1 MIDISKVGT
10 DGMRMTTKMIAE
22 QALARGWNVWLH
34 YEGGSHLRI
43 QRTDGKQL
51 ELFSASLPT
60 VLHTDVIRSND
71 KYFTTLH
78 LREQG
83 LPVPETYIV
92 SVDDDQKALELAG
105 NMFDTDK
112 KVVVKPLDAGHGN
125 GITVGVANHEQLRRA
140 LTRSKE
146 FSPKAIIQE
155 YFHEPVDI
163 RMTCIDYKFVAA
175 LVRIPARVQGDGVH
189 TVAEL
194 IDQANNSGE
203 RGEGYTSSMNII
215 DKDGAA
221 LYLADDINSIP
232 PKGEWKQVIGTANV
246 GTGGETLD
254 VTDSVPEWLK
264 QLAEQAA
271 QSMNLPV
278 CGVDF
283 LVADTVTPD
292 SVQAQLKPVII
303 EINQCP
309 SLFIH
314 EIPIHGKSRPVVA
327 TFLDYLETLK

>member
-1 MIDISKVGT
+1 MIDISIAGT

-43 QRTDGKQL
+43 RRTDGKQL

-92 SVDDDQKALELAG
+92 SADEDHQALGHAQG
-105 NMFDTDK
+105 MFASDR

-125 GITVGVANHEQLRRA
+125 GITVGVANDEQLVQA
-140 LTRSKE
+140 LARSKA

-163 RMTCIDYKFVAA
+163 RMTCINYQFVAA

-194 IDQANNSGE
+194 IDAANADGT
-203 RGEGYTSSMNII
+203 RGEGYTTSMNVI
-215 DKDGAA
+215 DKAAAA
-221 LYLADDINSIP
+221 LYLGQAMQRVLP
-232 PKGEWKQVIGTANV
+232 EGEWKQVVGTANV
-246 GTGGETLD
+246 GTGGETVD
-254 VTDSVPEWLK
+254 VTDAVPDWLK
-264 QLAEQAA
+264 RLAEEAA
-271 QSMNLPV
+271 RAMNLPV

-283 LVADTVTPD
+283 LLADHVTPD
-292 SVQAQLKPVII
+292 SVQEQLKPVII

-314 EIPIHGKSRPVVA
+314 ELPIHGKPQPVVA
-327 TFLDYLETLK
+327 IFLDYLETLK